1 MEENALLVRENEW
14 DFQCWTR
21 VLATTTDAEVF
32 ERFLSKFP
40 RCYAY
45 WDRYARLHG
54 KEIYERA
61 VEANPYCIDTW
72 RCYVEF
78 DRTVLPRAVTQLKS
92 LRPVSGRA
100 YYHPAPLSP
109 SDLNFWRR
117 LLTAEEAA
125 GTADAALYEQC
136 LIPCN
141 DYPEFWLRYALF
153 AGVDVLRRAP
163 QTDDVLMLRAELT
176 ELTSVDDARALWSRA
191 KSTET
196 RWAAANFER
205 RQGDDVDFDHHVWA
219 SRYHAFVQGDLSTAR
234 SKVRDNDAFFHLEAA
249 FHDDTL
255 LHRLTPFPHSV
266 VDDFG
271 PIDDVLHRR
280 EATFL
285 NK

>member
-1 MEENALLVRENEW
+1 MEEEISVSENEW
-14 DFQCWTR
+14 DFRSWTR
-21 VLATTTDAEVF
+21 LLAKTTDPEVF

-54 KEIYERA
+54 REIYERA
-61 VEANPYCIDTW
+61 VDTNPYCVDTW

-78 DRTVLPRAVTQLKS
+78 DPSVFPRALEQLKP
-92 LRPVSGRA
+92 LRQVQGRA
-100 YYHPAPLSP
+100 YYHPEPLSE
-109 SDLNFWRR
+109 SDLNFWRQ
-117 LLTAEEAA
+117 LLTREEAA
-125 GTADAALYEQC
+125 GTADVALYEQC

-141 DYPEFWLRYALF
+141 DYTEFWLRYALF
-153 AGVDVLRRAP
+153 AGVDVLARAP
-163 QTDDVLMLRAELT
+163 PTDDILMLRAELT
-176 ELTSVDDARALWSRA
+176 EVDNVDDARLLWSQA

-205 RQGDDVDFDHHVWA
+205 RQRDDVDFDDDVWV
-219 SRYHAFVQGDLSTAR
+219 SRYHAFVQGDLSQAR
-234 SKVRDNDAFFHLEAA
+234 SKVRDNDAFFNLEAS

-255 LHRLTPFPHSV
+255 LHRLKPFPHAV

-271 PIDDVLHRR
+271 SVSDVLAKR